1 MMLLPCL
8 NRSYFSY
15 EVELLMRS
23 GWPHTQDEHGRLPA
37 DQRQAPFGPEISWP
51 TGYSNLEYRDGSY
64 RYPAARPADSQGEHP
79 YAAFS
84 AAGYGDDGYS
94 DPGYDG
100 PASQD
105 VGVAGTRTVRGFVES
120 APAQAGYP
128 RAGYAP
134 PDYPQG
140 GYPDQRY
147 GEPGRHAYPHPQPW
161 YYDQPLRY
169 DGEDASYPAHD
180 GYQQPAGY
188 GQQGSYDQPDGYGFA
203 GHPAP

>member
-51 TGYSNLEYRDGSY
+51 TGYSNLEYRDGGY
-64 RYPAARPADSQGEHP
+64 RYPAAQPAIGQGEHP

-105 VGVAGTRTVRGFVES
+105 AGVAGTRTVRGFIES

-128 RAGYAP
+128 QAGYAQP
-134 PDYPQG
+134 GYPQA
-140 GYPDQRY
+140 GYSDQGY
-147 GEPGRHAYPHPQPW
+147 SEPAYSDQQPW
-161 YYDQPLRY
+161 NYDQPLRY
-169 DGEDASYPAHD
+169 DSEDGSYPAQD
-180 GYQQPAGY
+180 GYR
-188 GQQGSYDQPDGYGFA
+188 SS
-203 GHPAP
+203 